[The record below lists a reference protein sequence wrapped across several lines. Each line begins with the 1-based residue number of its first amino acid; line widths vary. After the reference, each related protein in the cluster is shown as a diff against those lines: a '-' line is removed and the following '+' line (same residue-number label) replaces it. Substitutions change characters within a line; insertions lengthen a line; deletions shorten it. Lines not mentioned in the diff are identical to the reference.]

1 MAGFLVHTHQCSE
14 NDRMSPES
22 PTRQV
27 PDARTERAVRA
38 FLDRLPGDLQVERAL
53 LYGSRARGDAGR
65 ESDADVAL
73 ILTDQGDDWQTLWM
87 LGGLAF
93 DVFLE
98 TGILVQPVT
107 ISSGDWADPER
118 SPRPSFLRNVA
129 REGILL

>member
-1 MAGFLVHTHQCSE
+1 
-14 NDRMSPES
+14 MSPEA

-73 ILTDQGDDWQTLWM
+73 VLTDQGDDWQTLWM

-98 TGILVQPVT
+98 TGILIQPVT
-107 ISSGDWADPER
+107 ISSGDWTDPER
-118 SPRPSFLRNVA
+118 SPRPGFLRNVA

>member
-1 MAGFLVHTHQCSE
+1 
-14 NDRMSPES
+14 MSPES

-27 PDARTERAVRA
+27 PDTRTERAVRA

-53 LYGSRARGDAGR
+53 LDGSRARGDAGR